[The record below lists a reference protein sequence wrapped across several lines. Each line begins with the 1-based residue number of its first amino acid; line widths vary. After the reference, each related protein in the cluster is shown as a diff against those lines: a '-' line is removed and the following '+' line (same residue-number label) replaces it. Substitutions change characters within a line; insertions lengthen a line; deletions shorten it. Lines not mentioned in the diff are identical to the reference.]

1 MAKVTRKVN
10 VYLNSNKVDEV
21 SLIEYLDNYNGSTS
35 SLFKLALREH
45 MKNKKNDEVKL
56 KPITT
61 AVQKSSKASKTLLNT
76 FTL

>member
-45 MKNKKNDEVKL
+45 MKNKKK
-56 KPITT
+56 
-61 AVQKSSKASKTLLNT
+61 
-76 FTL
+76 